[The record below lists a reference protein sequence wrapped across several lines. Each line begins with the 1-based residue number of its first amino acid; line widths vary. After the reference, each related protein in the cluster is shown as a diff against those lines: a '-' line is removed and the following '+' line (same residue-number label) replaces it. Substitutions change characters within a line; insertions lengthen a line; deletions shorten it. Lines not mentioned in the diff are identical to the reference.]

1 MTLGQK
7 LRFFRTAE
15 GYSQKELADMLS
27 IERSTYTYYELDQS
41 LPNVYTMLKLARRY
55 NVTVEFFA
63 DNRMEPFGGKEFLLS
78 EQEKNQENRKGI

>member
-1 MTLGQK
+1 MTLSQK

-41 LPNVYTMLKLARRY
+41 LPNVYTLLKLARRY